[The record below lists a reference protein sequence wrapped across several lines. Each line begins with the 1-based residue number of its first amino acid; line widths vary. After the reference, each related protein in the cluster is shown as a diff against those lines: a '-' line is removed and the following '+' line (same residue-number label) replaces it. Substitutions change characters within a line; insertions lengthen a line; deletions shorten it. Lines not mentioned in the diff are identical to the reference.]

1 MKLAALLLGFS
12 FLSVTTFAQIS
23 GNMVYGESNGNFH
36 TNAERV
42 YLSDS
47 TILIQA
53 NVLMNEMAESYVVTF
68 GVAEASP
75 SLIESNEKINKR
87 IAAFISDVKKM
98 GIAEKD
104 LYVDMTTQNKIYDYK
119 ITEKLSEQYLK
130 GFEVKKNIIIKLK
143 DLKILEKMLV
153 EAHKHQI
160 YDLVKVDYIVN
171 DMDAIYERLFK
182 KASEVINKKK
192 DLYVTA
198 TNMKLKKQSQIFGE
212 SFVSYY
218 PSQLYKSY
226 TPNSTT
232 EVSIEDYFR
241 KKDLRQSTTFYYNKL
256 SNSGFNAIINPD
268 IAEPAIEF
276 VFKLEIKFEIEK

>member
-1 MKLAALLLGFS
+1 MKLAALLLSFS
-12 FLSVTTFAQIS
+12 FLSATTFAQIS
-23 GNMVYGESNGNFH
+23 GNMVYGESSGNFH

-47 TILIQA
+47 TILIHA

-68 GVAEASP
+68 GVAEASA

-87 IAAFISDVKKM
+87 IAAFISDLKKM

-119 ITEKLSEQYLK
+119 ITEKLAEQYLK

-232 EVSIEDYFR
+232 EVSIEDYSR
-241 KKDLRQSTTFYYNKL
+241 KKDLRQSTTFYYSKL